1 MTHASRLQDPVT
13 LAELEVELAA
23 AGARLVVGEANRDAR
38 VLDVTQDSRRVKQ
51 GALFVARR
59 GAKSDGTK
67 FAGDALANGAAAVLC
82 EAGAVSD
89 VPRLE
94 VQDLALAYGLAAHR
108 VHGRPS
114 EALSVVGVTGTNGK
128 TTTACLLESALS
140 GLGARPARLGTL
152 GFVVDGVTRGG
163 TLTTPQADDV
173 ARYMAEAR
181 DLGATHFVME
191 VSSHALDQGRVA
203 GVRFAV
209 GAFTNLT
216 LDHLDYHGTMEAYGA
231 AKRRLFSELRPAH
244 SVINVDDA
252 FGGVLAREVP
262 DALEVSRAG
271 ERGDAGLRVQSFAQD
286 RHGLS
291 ADILVQGE
299 RVQLRSRLVGLH
311 NLDNLLVALGCLV
324 SLGYAAP
331 VAARALGEAS
341 AVPGRLE
348 RCDAAQDD
356 VLVLVDYAHTPDALE
371 RVLQAVAGLTEGD
384 LVCVFGCGGDRD
396 RTKRPLMGRVAA
408 ALASRVIVTS
418 DNPRSEEPLRI
429 IDDIL
434 PGLEGAR
441 AHVTV
446 QADRAAA
453 IEEAILG
460 ARPGDVVLLAGKG
473 HETYQLI
480 GDRTLDF
487 DDRIEARKALAQ
499 RRAARGGAR

>member
-1 MTHASRLQDPVT
+1 MTNARLQNPVT
-13 LAELEVELAA
+13 LAELEIELAA
-23 AGARLVVGEANRDAR
+23 AGVRLIAGEALRDAR
-38 VLDVTQDSRRVKQ
+38 VLDVTQDSRHVKA
-51 GALFVARR
+51 GSLFVARR

-67 FAGDALANGAAAVLC
+67 FASEALAKGAAAVLC
-82 EAGAVSD
+82 EAGATTAE
-89 VPRLE
+89 PRLE
-94 VQDLALAYGLAAHR
+94 ARDLTLAYGLAAHR

-114 EALSVVGVTGTNGK
+114 ETLRVVGVTGTNGK
-128 TTTACLLESALS
+128 TTTACLIESALF

-152 GFVVDGVTRGG
+152 GFAIDGVTRGG

-173 ARYMAEAR
+173 ARFMAEAR
-181 DLGATHFVME
+181 DAGATHFVME
-191 VSSHALDQGRVA
+191 VSSHALDQGRVL
-203 GVRFAV
+203 GVQFAV

-216 LDHLDYHGTMEAYGA
+216 QDHLDYHGTMDAYGA
-231 AKRRLFSELRPAH
+231 AKRRLFTDLRPAH
-244 SVINVDDA
+244 AVLNVDDA
-252 FGGVLAREVP
+252 YGAELSREV
-262 DALEVSRAG
+262 DGALTVSRAA
-271 ERGDAGLRVQSFAQD
+271 ERGDVAVLAQSFTQG
-286 RHGLS
+286 REGLS
-291 ADILVQGE
+291 AELLVRGDC
-299 RVQLRSRLVGLH
+299 VQLRSRLVGLH

-324 SLGYAAP
+324 GLGYAPAA
-331 VAARALGEAS
+331 AARALGDAT

-348 RCDAAQDD
+348 RCDAAEDD

-371 RVLQAVAGLTEGD
+371 RALQAVSGLTERH

-396 RTKRPLMGRVAA
+396 RGKRPLMGRAA
-408 ALASRVIVTS
+408 GALASRVIVTS
-418 DNPRSEEPLRI
+418 DNPRSEEPSRI

-446 QADRAAA
+446 QVDRAAA

-460 ARPGDVVLLAGKG
+460 AEPGDVVLLAGKG

-487 DDRIEARKALAQ
+487 DDRVEARKALAR